1 MSAEKDPVASDYRQV
16 RASRQAALTDDDR
29 AVYEQAYRDAGRAME
44 LAELVYATRTEAGLT
59 QNQLAATMGTSQSA
73 IAAWKNG
80 ARIPGVDALERL
92 AKATPHHHHRRLTR
106 APILGTFWANAT
118 RVARINWPDFVQPK
132 ADVADRL

>member
-29 AVYEQAYRDAGRAME
+29 AVYEQAYHDAGRAME

-73 IAAWKNG
+73 IAAWENG

-92 AKATPHHHHRRLTR
+92 AKACGKRLHIT
-106 APILGTFWANAT
+106 IT
-118 RVARINWPDFVQPK
+118 
-132 ADVADRL
+132 AD